1 MIANYISTWYP
12 PSVDIGTSLRST
24 RRRAGLSQRALAERT
39 GIPQSSIA
47 RIEAGQTTPRVDTLE
62 RLLQATGH
70 ALEVEA
76 RLGDGVD
83 RTQIRELLAMTPDE
97 RGRVATVSARNLSS
111 LLKQARVHGRLRPH

>member
-1 MIANYISTWYP
+1 
-12 PSVDIGTSLRST
+12 
-24 RRRAGLSQRALAERT
+24 LSQRALAVRT

-62 RLLQATGH
+62 RLLRATGH
-70 ALEVEA
+70 VLEVGA

-97 RGRVATVSARNLSS
+97 RGRVATASARNLSS
-111 LLKQARVHGRLRPH
+111 LLKQARVRGKLRPH